1 MVKPARK
8 IPPSRGKHSRYEV
21 PFIRKKSM
29 ILCEGSIERDYVKV
43 LDFDPTINE
52 IISQPIAIFYSY
64 RGKVRVYFPDFKVI
78 LTNGDVWIVEIK
90 PAEKLRKEENLI
102 KYVVGKLYCD
112 PRGWEYKVVTEDEI
126 RQGFLIKNLNDLRSF
141 GTTQVD
147 YKLLIYITQK
157 LKEVG
162 TCTIK
167 DLCIRCTEMD
177 NEDFYKGIYYL
188 IYHHN
193 IYMDL
198 VNQELNDDSEIS
210 IQLEV

>member
-1 MVKPARK
+1 M
-8 IPPSRGKHSRYEV
+8 
-21 PFIRKKSM
+21 
-29 ILCEGSIERDYVKV
+29 
-43 LDFDPTINE
+43 
-52 IISQPIAIFYSY
+52 
-64 RGKVRVYFPDFKVI
+64 
-78 LTNGDVWIVEIK
+78 
-90 PAEKLRKEENLI
+90 
-102 KYVVGKLYCD
+102 
-112 PRGWEYKVVTEDEI
+112 
-126 RQGFLIKNLNDLRSF
+126 KNLNDLRSF

-167 DLCIRCTEMD
+167 DLCNRCIEMD
-177 NEDFYKGIYYL
+177 DEDFYKGIYYL

-210 IQLEV
+210 IQLEE